1 MASWSREPLAIGKK
15 ASGHL
20 NHAKSQSVER
30 KQILGK
36 MLDGQIKCA
45 VYVKKFTK
53 KLDHY

>member
-1 MASWSREPLAIGKK
+1 MQNHNPL
-15 ASGHL
+15 
-20 NHAKSQSVER
+20 R

-53 KLDHY
+53 KLYHY